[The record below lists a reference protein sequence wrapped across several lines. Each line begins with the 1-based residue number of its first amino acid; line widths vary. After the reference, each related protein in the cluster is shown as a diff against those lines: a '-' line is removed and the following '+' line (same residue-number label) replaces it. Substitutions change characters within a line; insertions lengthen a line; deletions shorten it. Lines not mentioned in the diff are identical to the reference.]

1 MFQNLCEPNIFAG
14 KFDAAVT
21 YPVSF
26 LFPLFNVDFTKKPHK
41 INCRVKSF
49 GLLPRIKQTKMA

>member
-26 LFPLFNVDFTKKPHK
+26 LFPLFNVDLTKKT
-41 INCRVKSF
+41 S
-49 GLLPRIKQTKMA
+49 